1 MIEKFRLS
9 RDRAALVIVDVQ
21 EKLVTEMKFLG
32 QMERN
37 INILTTVAR
46 RLGIPIFMTEQYP
59 KGLGRTIARIAGSL
73 PEVEPVAKVTFSCW
87 AEQVFRT
94 RLEASG
100 RKQVILTG
108 IETHVC
114 VLETA
119 LDLMAAGYTVH
130 LPTDALCSR
139 RKDNWQ
145 SGLHQAHGAG
155 AVLTSTE
162 TVFFQLLE
170 RSDTPQFKELINLL
184 K

>member
-9 RDRAALVIVDVQ
+9 RDNAALVIVDVQ
-21 EKLVTEMKFLG
+21 EKLVTEMKFLE

-37 INILTTVAR
+37 IKVLITTAM
-46 RLGIPIFMTEQYP
+46 RLGMPILVTEQYP
-59 KGLGRTIARIAGSL
+59 KGLGRTIAGIAEALSD
-73 PEVEPVAKVTFSCW
+73 VEPVAKVTFSCW
-87 AEQVFRT
+87 GEEVVRSCI
-94 RLEASG
+94 EGSG
-100 RKQVILTG
+100 RKQVILAG

-119 LDLMAAGYTVH
+119 LDLIAAGYTVH

-139 RKDNWQ
+139 RKQNWQ
-145 SGLHQAHGAG
+145 AGLQMAHTAG

-170 RSDTPQFKELINLL
+170 RSDTPEFKELINLL